1 MVPQN
6 FPLNTSILYSINEYM
21 VLQAIEVYIKCGEK
35 EKGVKLAH
43 DFARET
49 LESVELFA
57 QPYGRGIMS
66 KSDLENNYSL
76 YGYMLEILSESGCPE
91 EAKALELTFN
101 ETITAILAD

>member
-1 MVPQN
+1 MHQEQN
-6 FPLNTSILYSINEYM
+6 TQSFGLHDK
-21 VLQAIEVYIKCGEK
+21 VLTRNAQ
-35 EKGVKLAH
+35 

-76 YGYMLEILSESGCPE
+76 YGYMLEILSESGYPE